1 LQSTICFLSFN
12 TFVYFKYCFYLNSL
26 GISREVVF
34 SSFTLFIDFRV
45 AMLRAQLCF
54 GILEVEK
61 TSPGSIP
68 FTALMRV
75 VKRKEVESFFTLCKN
90 VSKGKQD
97 GIRLT

>member
-1 LQSTICFLSFN
+1 
-12 TFVYFKYCFYLNSL
+12 
-26 GISREVVF
+26 
-34 SSFTLFIDFRV
+34 
-45 AMLRAQLCF
+45 MLWAPLCF
-54 GILEVEK
+54 GILVVEK
-61 TSPGSIP
+61 TYPGSIP